1 MPCVQNSG
9 RQFSTSSA
17 TQNSS
22 NPSQL
27 SLTLPSQSDME
38 AVSACN
44 FEAPKLHS
52 TKALFRR
59 LHVEPDEE
67 SVTRRSA
74 HNLTNSMAVDKK
86 NRTVADEVHLD
97 IIPLIEALLK
107 GGRFSVA

>member
-38 AVSACN
+38 PVIRNQRVIIDLIYWPITSKSRAGAIKRLLHHRFTRQTQRWDNCSRP
-44 FEAPKLHS
+44 PKL
-52 TKALFRR
+52 R
-59 LHVEPDEE
+59 EPPDE
-67 SVTRRSA
+67 A
-74 HNLTNSMAVDKK
+74 HFLCP
-86 NRTVADEVHLD
+86 
-97 IIPLIEALLK
+97 I
-107 GGRFSVA
+107 